1 MSKKLNINEIAS
13 LLVGGARQGR
23 VGHEMNDKKKVWQ
36 VQEIRDLGNN
46 QVWTLHSHCRLSFR
60 RYEIGVR
67 TASNKFHK
75 INN

>member
-36 VQEIRDLGNN
+36 VQEISVIIRSGLCIVIVSVKVII
-46 QVWTLHSHCRLSFR
+46 Q
-60 RYEIGVR
+60 EI
-67 TASNKFHK
+67 
-75 INN
+75 